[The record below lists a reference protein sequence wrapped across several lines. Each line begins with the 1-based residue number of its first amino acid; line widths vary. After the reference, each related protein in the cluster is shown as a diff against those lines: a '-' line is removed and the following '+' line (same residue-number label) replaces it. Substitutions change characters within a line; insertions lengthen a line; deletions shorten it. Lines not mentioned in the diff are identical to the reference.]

1 MKNPMRRRIW
11 REIKGEAGKYTI
23 IFVFMVLLIA
33 VASGFFVADVSLKKA
48 YDDSFEKYN
57 IEDGNFE
64 LAQIPDDEL
73 IKAIEDENKIT
84 LYNNFY
90 SMPESVGGSHVRVFV
105 DRKDVNKVCLLDGDM
120 PQSSG
125 EIALDRLYMSSND
138 LKLDGN
144 VEIGGKEFKIVGIV
158 ALSDYSCMYENN
170 TDFMFDTEKFGVGIA
185 VQEDFD
191 EFCKTNIHYS
201 YSWKYDNAPADRLGK
216 EAVDMSTELR
226 TAVSQ
231 KAQLIDFIP
240 GCSNNAIN
248 FAGND
253 IGHDKIMMMVLLYML
268 IIIIAFVFA
277 VTTGNTIVKEAN
289 VIGTLRASGYTK
301 GELIRHYMSAPVIVL
316 LVACIVGNILG
327 YTWFKEFM
335 VGAYTG
341 SYSLVSYTTVWS
353 AEAFIDTTVIP
364 MILLMFIN
372 FIMLA
377 RKLSLSPLKF
387 LRRDLKRKQRK
398 KAFKLN
404 TKIGIMKRFR
414 LRVIFQNIPGYITIF
429 AGIFFSSVILL
440 FCLLFNPLL
449 DQLNEDTLDNMI
461 AQHQYALKMPVP
473 TENEKAEK
481 FAITELETT
490 GRDFTEE
497 ISVYGFVPSS
507 RYFHEKLGNGK
518 AVISN
523 AYADKYGL
531 EEGDKITLKD
541 KYTEKK
547 YEFKV
552 GGIYTYPGSLAVFT
566 GIEDFNE
573 MFELSEDYFT
583 GYLCDE
589 ELDDIDQRIIAAHVT
604 KDDLT
609 KTSRQLKRSM
619 GNMMT
624 VFLGV
629 GVAVIVLVVFM
640 LAKVIIEKNS
650 QSISMTKILGYNKRE
665 IGGIY
670 IHTTTI
676 VTLVSIV
683 ACIPITS
690 FALDKIWR
698 LMMMQYSGWIAPDI
712 PFSAYLTTIALASAS
727 YLVAA
732 FFLKGRINKIPLD
745 EALKNVE

>member
-1 MKNPMRRRIW
+1 
-11 REIKGEAGKYTI
+11 
-23 IFVFMVLLIA
+23 
-33 VASGFFVADVSLKKA
+33 
-48 YDDSFEKYN
+48 
-57 IEDGNFE
+57 
-64 LAQIPDDEL
+64 
-73 IKAIEDENKIT
+73 
-84 LYNNFY
+84 
-90 SMPESVGGSHVRVFV
+90 
-105 DRKDVNKVCLLDGDM
+105 
-120 PQSSG
+120 
-125 EIALDRLYMSSND
+125 
-138 LKLDGN
+138 
-144 VEIGGKEFKIVGIV
+144 
-158 ALSDYSCMYENN
+158 
-170 TDFMFDTEKFGVGIA
+170 
-185 VQEDFD
+185 
-191 EFCKTNIHYS
+191 
-201 YSWKYDNAPADRLGK
+201 
-216 EAVDMSTELR
+216 MSTELR

-473 TENEKAEK
+473 TENKKAEK

>member
-1 MKNPMRRRIW
+1 MKNPMRKRIW
-11 REIKGEAGKYTI
+11 REIKGEAGKYI
-23 IFVFMVLLIA
+23 VIFVFMAALIA
-33 VASGFFVADVSLKKA
+33 VASGFFVADVSLKES
-48 YDDSFEKYN
+48 YDNSFEKYN

-64 LAQIPDDEL
+64 LALKPDDEL
-73 IKAIEDENKIT
+73 LSAIESDGSLK
-84 LYNNFY
+84 LYNNYY
-90 SMPESVGGSHVRVFV
+90 SMQTSVGDSRLRLFV
-105 DRKDVNKVCLLDGDM
+105 DRKDVNKVCILKGRLPENDK
-120 PQSSG
+120 
-125 EIALDRLYMSSND
+125 EIALDRLYMSSNE
-138 LKLDGN
+138 LKKGDSIKVGDREL
-144 VEIGGKEFKIVGIV
+144 EIVGIV
-158 ALSDYSCMYENN
+158 ALPDYSTMYENN
-170 TDFMFDTEKFGVGIA
+170 TDFMFDTEKFGVS
-185 VQEDFD
+185 VVDKDLFD
-191 EFCKTNIHYS
+191 HFCETNIHYS
-201 YSWKYDNAPADRLGK
+201 YSWKYDNAPEDRLGK
-216 EAVDMSTELR
+216 EALDRATDLSK
-226 TAVSQ
+226 AISQ
-231 KAQLIDFIP
+231 KAQLLDFIP
-240 GCSNNAIN
+240 GCINNAIN

-277 VTTGNTIVKEAN
+277 VATGNTIAKEAS

-301 GELIRHYMSAPVIVL
+301 GELIRHYMAAPIIVL
-316 LVACIVGNILG
+316 LVACVVGNILG

-341 SYSLVSYTTVWS
+341 SYSLVTYTTVWS
-353 AEAFIDTTVIP
+353 PEAFIETTVVP
-364 MILLMFIN
+364 LILLALIN
-372 FIMLA
+372 LIMLA
-377 RKLSLSPLKF
+377 QKLSLSPLKF
-387 LRRDLKRKQRK
+387 LRRDLKRHQRK

-404 TKIGIMKRFR
+404 TKIGIMKRYR
-414 LRVIFQNIPGYITIF
+414 LRVVFQNIPGYITIF

-449 DQLNEDTLDNMI
+449 DQLSEDTLNNMI
-461 AQHQYALKMPVP
+461 AEHQYVLKAPMP

-481 FAITELETT
+481 YAVTTLETT

-507 RYFHEKLGNGK
+507 KYFNSKLDGK
-518 AVISN
+518 KAMVSD

-531 EEGDKITLKD
+531 ENGDKITLKD
-541 KYTEKK
+541 KYTNKE
-547 YEFKV
+547 YEFTI
-552 GGIYTYPGSLAVFT
+552 GGVYTYPSTLAVFT
-566 GIEDFNE
+566 SLDDFNQR
-573 MFELSEDYFT
+573 FEKEEGSFT
-583 GYLCDE
+583 GYLCSQE
-589 ELDDIDQRIIAAHVT
+589 INDIDQRLIAAHIT

-609 KTSRQLKRSM
+609 KTTRQLKRSM

-629 GVAVIVLVVFM
+629 GIAVIVLVVFM

-676 VTLVSIV
+676 VTLLSIL

-698 LMMMQYSGWIAPDI
+698 AMMMQYSGWIAPNI
-712 PFSAYLTTIALASAS
+712 PISAYLMTIVLASAS
-727 YLVAA
+727 YLITA
-732 FFLKGRINKIPLD
+732 FCLKSRINKIPMD

>member
-1 MKNPMRRRIW
+1 ML
-11 REIKGEAGKYTI
+11 A
-23 IFVFMVLLIA
+23 LIG
-33 VASGFFVADVSLKKA
+33 VASGFFVADVSLKEA
-48 YDDSFEKYN
+48 YDNSFEKYN
-57 IEDGNFE
+57 IEDGNFKV
-64 LAQIPDDEL
+64 AQVPDGEV
-73 IKAIEDENKIT
+73 IKAIEEENKLK

-90 SMPESVGGSHVRVFV
+90 SMQESVGGSRIRFFV
-105 DRKDVNKVCLLDGDM
+105 DRKEVNKVCVLEGEL
-120 PQSSG
+120 PKNSG
-125 EIALDRLYMSSND
+125 EVALDRLYMKSNE
-138 LKLDGN
+138 LELDGD
-144 VEIGGKEFKIVGIV
+144 VEIGGKEYKIVGIV
-158 ALSDYSCMYENN
+158 ALPDYSGMYENN

-185 VQEDFD
+185 VQEDYD
-191 EFCKTNIHYS
+191 KFCETNIHYS
-201 YSWKYDNAPADRLGK
+201 YSWKYNSAPADRLGK
-216 EAVDMSTELR
+216 EAIDRATDISKAL
-226 TAVSQ
+226 SQ
-231 KAQLIDFIP
+231 KVQLLDYIP
-240 GCSNNAIN
+240 GCINNAIN

-253 IGHDKIMMMVLLYML
+253 VGHDKIMMMVMLYML
-268 IIIIAFVFA
+268 IVIIAFVFA
-277 VTTGNTIVKEAN
+277 VTTGNTIVKEAS

-301 GELIRHYMSAPVIVL
+301 GELIRHYMAAPIIVL
-316 LVACIVGNILG
+316 LVACVVGNILG
-327 YTWFKEFM
+327 YTVFKEFM
-335 VGAYTG
+335 ADAYLG
-341 SYSLVSYTTVWS
+341 SYSFVSYTTVWNP
-353 AEAFIDTTVIP
+353 EAFIYTTIIP
-364 MILLMFIN
+364 LILLSLIN

-387 LRRDLKRKQRK
+387 LRRDLKRHQRK
-398 KAFKLN
+398 KAFKLK
-404 TKIGIMKRFR
+404 TSIGIMKRFR

-449 DQLNEDTLDNMI
+449 DQLREDTLNNMI
-461 AQHQYALKMPVP
+461 AQHQYVLKAPVP
-473 TENEKAEK
+473 TQNEKAEK
-481 FAITELETT
+481 YAVTDLETT

-497 ISVYGFVPSS
+497 IAVYGFVPSS
-507 RYFHEKLGNGK
+507 RYFHEKLGDGK

-552 GGIYTYPGSLAVFT
+552 DGVYTYPGTLAIFT
-566 GIEDFNE
+566 GLDDFNE
-573 MFELSEDYFT
+573 IFEKSEDNFS

-589 ELDDIDQRIIAAHVT
+589 ELDDIDQRAIAAHIT

-609 KTSRQLKRSM
+609 KTTRQLKRSM
-619 GNMMT
+619 GNMMS
-624 VFLGV
+624 VFLVV

-683 ACIPITS
+683 ACLPITS

-698 LMMMQYSGWIAPDI
+698 VMMMEYSGWIAPDI
-712 PFSAYLTTIALASAS
+712 PLSAYITTVILAAAS
-727 YLVAA
+727 YLVTT
-732 FFLKGRINKIPLD
+732 FFLKMRINKIPLD

>member
-11 REIKGEAGKYTI
+11 REIKGETGKYVI
-23 IFVFMVLLIA
+23 IFVFMLALIG

-64 LAQIPDDEL
+64 AAQIPDDEL
-73 IKAIEDENKIT
+73 IKTIEEENELK

-90 SMPESVGGSHVRVFV
+90 SMQDSVDGSHVRVFA
-105 DRKDVNKVCLLDGDM
+105 DRKDVNKVCVLDGEL
-120 PQSSG
+120 PANSG
-125 EIALDRLYMSSND
+125 EIALDRLYMKSNG

-144 VEIGGKEFKIVGIV
+144 VEIGGKDFRIVGIV
-158 ALSDYSCMYENN
+158 ALPDYSAMYENN

-185 VQEDFD
+185 VKQDFD
-191 EFCKTNIHYS
+191 KFCETNIHYS

-216 EAVDMSTELR
+216 EAADRATDLSKAL
-226 TAVSQ
+226 SQ
-231 KAQLIDFIP
+231 KVQLLDYIP
-240 GCSNNAIN
+240 GCINNAIN

-253 IGHDKIMMMVLLYML
+253 IGHDKIMMMVMLYML
-268 IIIIAFVFA
+268 IVIIAFVFA
-277 VTTGNTIVKEAN
+277 VTTGNTIAKEAN

-301 GELIRHYMSAPVIVL
+301 GELIRHYMSAPIIVL
-316 LVACIVGNILG
+316 IIACIVGNVLG
-327 YTWFKEFM
+327 YTVFKQFM
-335 VGAYTG
+335 ADAYTG

-353 AEAFIDTTVIP
+353 PEAFIYTTIIP
-364 MILLMFIN
+364 LILLSLIN

-387 LRRDLKRKQRK
+387 LRRDLKRHQRK

-404 TKIGIMKRFR
+404 TKIGILKRFR

-449 DQLNEDTLDNMI
+449 DQLGESTVNNMI
-461 AQHQYALKMPVP
+461 AQHQYVLKAPVP
-473 TENEKAEK
+473 TQNEKAEK
-481 FAITELETT
+481 YAVTSLETT
-490 GRDFTEE
+490 GKDFTEE
-497 ISVYGFVPSS
+497 ITIYGFASS
-507 RYFHEKLGNGK
+507 SKYFHEQLGNGK
-518 AVISN
+518 AVISD

-531 EEGDKITLKD
+531 EKGDKITLKD
-541 KYTEKK
+541 KYTEKE
-547 YEFKV
+547 YDFTV
-552 GGIYTYPGSLAVFT
+552 DGVYTYPSTLAVFT
-566 GIEDFNE
+566 GLDDFNK
-573 MFELSEDYFT
+573 MFEKQEDNFT
-583 GYLCDE
+583 GYLCNE
-589 ELDDIDQRIIAAHVT
+589 EIDDIDQKLIASHIT

-609 KTSRQLKRSM
+609 KTTRQLKRSM

-624 VFLGV
+624 VFLFV
-629 GVAVIVLVVFM
+629 GVAVIILVVFM

-698 LMMMQYSGWIAPDI
+698 LMMMQYSGWISPDI
-712 PFSAYLTTIALASAS
+712 PFSAYLTTIAIASAS
-727 YLVAA
+727 YLVTA
-732 FFLKGRINKIPLD
+732 FCLKSRINKVQLD

>member
-90 SMPESVGGSHVRVFV
+90 SMPESVGGSNVRVFV

-144 VEIGGKEFKIVGIV
+144 VELGGKEFKIVGIV

-301 GELIRHYMSAPVIVL
+301 GELIRHYMSAPIIVL

-473 TENEKAEK
+473 TENKKAEK

-507 RYFHEKLGNGK
+507 RYFHEKLGGGK

-541 KYTEKK
+541 KYTEKE
-547 YEFKV
+547 YEFTV